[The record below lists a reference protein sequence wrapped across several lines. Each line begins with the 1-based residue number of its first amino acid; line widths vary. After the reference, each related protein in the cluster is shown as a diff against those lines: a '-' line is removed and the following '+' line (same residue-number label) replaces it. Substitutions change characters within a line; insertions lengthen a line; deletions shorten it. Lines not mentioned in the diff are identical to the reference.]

1 MGEEEW
7 PEFRGPTGQGFAGA
21 APLKWSKKSGVA
33 WRVPTKQQGWSS
45 PVISKGKI
53 VMTGATG
60 KDDKTRLHVF
70 ALDAKTGAPAWSK
83 ELFAPTAGELEAKH
97 AKNSLASSTPVIRDG
112 IIYAHFG
119 HMGTAAL
126 KLDSGEVIWKTKI
139 EYKPMHG
146 GASSPVLVDDLMIF
160 SADGD
165 EDPMLI
171 ALHTKS
177 GEVAWKT
184 PRGHDVKRSYSF
196 ATPLLIDQD
205 GQSVLVSPASGMVG
219 GYDPAN
225 GKLLWKVSYDEGF
238 SVVPRPTLMDGVIYI
253 STSFMAP
260 KLIAITL
267 KGAKGD
273 VTDSHVLWKAKKH
286 APKTPSFIATDGVL
300 YVLDDTGA
308 LNCFDGKTGE
318 VKWKEKLLGNYSAS
332 PVLANGVLYC
342 FTEDGVCYLMKVS
355 PKGGELLMELDIEER
370 ILSSPAVVDGALYL
384 RTETHLWKITGD

>member
-1 MGEEEW
+1 M
-7 PEFRGPTGQGFAGA
+7 PI
-21 APLKWSKKSGVA
+21 
-33 WRVPTKQQGWSS
+33 KQQGWSS

-60 KDDKTRLHVF
+60 KDDETRLHVF
-70 ALDAKTGAPAWSK
+70 ALDAKTGDPAWSK
-83 ELFAPTAGELEAKH
+83 ELFAPTAGELKAKH

-112 IIYAHFG
+112 IIYVHFG

-146 GASSPVLVDDLMIF
+146 GASSPILAGDLMIF

-165 EDPMLI
+165 EDPMLM
-171 ALHTKS
+171 ALQTKT

-184 PRGHDVKRSYSF
+184 PRGHEVKRSYSF

-205 GQSVLVSPASGMVG
+205 GQAVIVSPASGMVG
-219 GYDPAN
+219 GYDPEN

-260 KLIAITL
+260 KLIAIDL
-267 KGAKGD
+267 KGAKGN

-308 LNCFDGKTGE
+308 LNCFDGKTGD